1 MPQSVTGA
9 AQLGTV
15 HISRVTRR
23 ADLRRAKELVERIYG
38 ERYGVSF
45 TDGTPDP
52 HQRLE
57 PWPDRFV
64 MAQFEGR
71 IVAVGG
77 LYTGITY
84 AERYSGL
91 TRADLEAAV
100 ASAGVDPRGRDFVE
114 YGRLTVAPG
123 WEGIGPIFLT
133 VTHSRGFLA
142 PEGGRTPFVLA
153 CAKVSVFRLCE
164 RARIK
169 TRTLG
174 LFPSYP
180 SHERYRTPTDPME
193 TRITIPEL
201 DLDPLMHALQLPL
214 NLDLAIHGVRRVA

>member
-1 MPQSVTGA
+1 MPEPLSEA
-9 AQLGTV
+9 PELGTV
-15 HISRVTRR
+15 QVARIDRR
-23 ADLRRAKELVERIYG
+23 GDLRRARALVEQIYG
-38 ERYGVSF
+38 ERYGVRF
-45 TDGTPDP
+45 TDGEADP
-52 HQRLE
+52 NQRLE

-71 IVAVGG
+71 IVAVAG
-77 LYTGITY
+77 LYTGTTY
-84 AERYSGL
+84 AERFGGL
-91 TRADLEAAV
+91 TRADLQAAV
-100 ASAGVDPRGRDFVE
+100 AAAGIDPRGREFVE
-114 YGRLTVAPG
+114 YGRLTVVPG

-142 PEGGRTPFVLA
+142 PEGGKTPIVVS
-153 CAKVSVFRLCE
+153 CAKLSVFRLCE

-174 LFPSYP
+174 SFPSYP
-180 SHERYRTPTDPME
+180 SHDRYRSPTDPME

-214 NLDLAIHGVRRVA
+214 QLDLAIHGVRRVA